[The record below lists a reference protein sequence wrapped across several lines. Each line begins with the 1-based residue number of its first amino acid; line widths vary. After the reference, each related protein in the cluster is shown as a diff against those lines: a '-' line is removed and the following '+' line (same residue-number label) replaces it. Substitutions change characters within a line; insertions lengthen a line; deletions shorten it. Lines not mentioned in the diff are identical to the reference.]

1 MARLFSGNWADRAR
15 VLVWLE
21 FLMMKVCKQ
30 WKFFIRKYLHV
41 YIYSIYTFTHIII
54 WIFGVNNHQKKQCS
68 WKYVNW
74 YIIDNKRILLKH
86 LNTLC
91 ISFILLYCFGLHIH
105 IQALFS
111 TNVNCLWIYTFCLS
125 IIDKQNNWLHANNT
139 CKHANCYGCYF
150 INEFYQIMN
159 WYNIR

>member
-41 YIYSIYTFTHIII
+41 YIYSIYTFTHITI
-54 WIFGVNNHQKKQCS
+54 WIFGVNNHQKKQCR

-91 ISFILLYCFGLHIH
+91 ISFILLYCFGLQIH

-111 TNVNCLWIYTFCLS
+111 IVSGYIHFVYQLLINK
-125 IIDKQNNWLHANNT
+125 IIDYMQTIHVNMQIVMAAILSMN
-139 CKHANCYGCYF
+139 F
-150 INEFYQIMN
+150 I
-159 WYNIR
+159 R

>member
-1 MARLFSGNWADRAR
+1 MKSFVSENIYMYTYTVFILLHTLLYEF
-15 VLVWLE
+15 LVWII
-21 FLMMKVCKQ
+21 
-30 WKFFIRKYLHV
+30 IRKNNV
-41 YIYSIYTFTHIII
+41 AGNM
-54 WIFGVNNHQKKQCS
+54 WIDT
-68 WKYVNW
+68 Y
-74 YIIDNKRILLKH
+74 DNKRILLKH

-139 CKHANCYGCYF
+139 CKHANRYGCYF

>member
-41 YIYSIYTFTHIII
+41 YIYSIYTFTHITI

-74 YIIDNKRILLKH
+74 YIIDNERILLKH

-111 TNVNCLWIYTFCLS
+111 IVSGYIHFVYQLLINK
-125 IIDKQNNWLHANNT
+125 IIDYMQTIHVNMQIVMVAILSMN
-139 CKHANCYGCYF
+139 F
-150 INEFYQIMN
+150 I
-159 WYNIR
+159 R